1 MQDNNQEEDLNE
13 PLDLEFNGGMMD
25 GEVITWT
32 NQATPPDVFRFE
44 WFNGNKP
51 NSLAI
56 YHKIDHWD
64 EHVDEEGNEK
74 NAGLY
79 YLECTEADW
88 LRMQEFYKTHDAIN
102 DQLEQQKEDQ
112 DQ

>member
-1 MQDNNQEEDLNE
+1 MSEDQENLDE

-64 EHVDEEGNEK
+64 EHTDEHGNDK

-79 YLECTEADW
+79 YIEADEADW
-88 LRMQEFYKTHDAIN
+88 KRFQEFYKTHDAIN
-102 DQLEQQKEDQ
+102 DQLDKQNREKEEGE
-112 DQ
+112 